1 MAGPGPGGGRGGKFL
16 TEEEMKNRPKVTWPL
31 LKRVFSW
38 LTPYKKQMALVLLC
52 ILVSSVFTL
61 LPSVLT
67 GRIIDEGLIARSMPK
82 LVQYILLS
90 FGVTVAANLIGV
102 AENYLNRWIA
112 EHITFDMRGQMYRH
126 LQQMSQAFFT
136 TNNQGDIITRMTSDI
151 TGVREVITN
160 TLTSILSN
168 SITLIA
174 ALVIMYRENWVLAT
188 IGIIIVPLFALPTRR
203 AGKNRW
209 MLTREAQSCNDEING
224 ILNEKLSVSGQLLV
238 KLFGR
243 EDDEFQTYQEAS
255 GRLVDLNI
263 KEGMAG
269 RWFRV
274 VISTVSSVGPLLLY
288 LVGGILMM
296 KYDSDLS
303 VGDVTVLVA
312 LLGRM
317 YGPVNNLL
325 NIQVDWIRSMALFT
339 RIFEYFDMPVEIQNA
354 PDAIT
359 PENACGEV
367 EFEHVD
373 FRYNPERQILK
384 DVNFKLEHGRSI
396 AIVGPSGSG
405 KSTIINLIP
414 RLYDVESGCVKF
426 DGVDVRQLD
435 LHFLRRNVGIVSQE
449 TYLFNGTIRDNLLY
463 AKPDATDEELLQ
475 ACRDANILDFVEKQ
489 EEGLDTMVGN
499 RGLKLS
505 GGEKQ
510 RISIARV
517 LLKDPALLIFDEA
530 TSALDSISERKIQD
544 ALDPLIQSRTSILI
558 AHRLST
564 ILAAD
569 EILVVKDG
577 EIVERGQHSELVGAG
592 GVYTELYETQFRV
605 AITEDTL
612 QTRAAQPGETEQL
625 MRIWRQ
631 SDRGA
636 QSFLPESYF
645 NQKAQSVLDTLKEGD
660 VYVVDGE
667 AGGED
672 SVLGFIGLREDRI
685 AGFFVDQRLQ
695 SQGLGKRLLDFVK
708 ARNDTLRLQVF
719 QKNRGAVRF
728 YTREGFTVVSES
740 TDPATGEVKLE
751 MQWTRPLE
759 LGETG

>member
-1 MAGPGPGGGRGGKFL
+1 MPPPGGPRRYL
-16 TEEEMKNRPKVTWPL
+16 TDEEKKNRPKVTWPL

-38 LTPYKKQMALVLLC
+38 LAPYKKQMALVLLC
-52 ILVSSVFTL
+52 ILVSSVFSL

-67 GRIIDEGLIARSMPK
+67 GRIIDEGLIGRSMPK
-82 LVQYILLS
+82 LVKYIVLS
-90 FGVTVAANLIGV
+90 FAVTIAANLIGV
-102 AENYLNRWIA
+102 AESYLNSWIA

-126 LQQMSQAFFT
+126 LQRMSQSFFT

-151 TGVREVITN
+151 SGVRQIITN

-168 SITLIA
+168 SVTLIA
-174 ALVIMYRENWVLAT
+174 ALVIMYRQNWVLAT
-188 IGIIIVPLFALPTRR
+188 LGLIIVPLFALPTRA
-203 AGKNRW
+203 AGKTRW
-209 MLTREAQSCNDEING
+209 ALTNEVQAVNDDING

-243 EDDEFQTYQEAS
+243 EDDEFETYQEVN
-255 GRLVDLNI
+255 GRLVKLNI
-263 KEGMAG
+263 REGMAG

-274 VISTVSSVGPLLLY
+274 VITTVSSVGPMLLY

-296 KYDSDLS
+296 RYDADLS
-303 VGDVTVLVA
+303 VGDITVLVT

-339 RIFEYFDMPVEIQNA
+339 RIFDYFDMPIEIQNA

-359 PENACGEV
+359 PDHADGAV
-367 EFEHVD
+367 EFEDVD
-373 FRYNPERQILK
+373 FRYNPERKILD
-384 DVNFKLEHGRSI
+384 DVSFTLAPGHSV

-426 DGVDVRQLD
+426 DGVDVRRLD
-435 LHFLRRNVGIVSQE
+435 LNFLRRSIGIVSQE

-463 AKPDATDEELLQ
+463 AKPEATDEELLA
-475 ACRDANILDFVEKQ
+475 ACRDANILDFIEKQ
-489 EEGLDTMVGN
+489 DDGLDTMVGN

-510 RISIARV
+510 RIAIARV
-517 LLKDPALLIFDEA
+517 LLKNPALLIFDEA

-544 ALDPLIQSRTSILI
+544 ALDPLIASRTAILI

-577 EIVERGQHSELVGAG
+577 RIVERGTHKDARLGGRRLYGALRDAVSHG
-592 GVYTELYETQFRV
+592 ARHGH
-605 AITEDTL
+605 
-612 QTRAAQPGETEQL
+612 RA
-625 MRIWRQ
+625 
-631 SDRGA
+631 GA
-636 QSFLPESYF
+636 RS
-645 NQKAQSVLDTLKEGD
+645 A
-660 VYVVDGE
+660 
-667 AGGED
+667 A
-672 SVLGFIGLREDRI
+672 
-685 AGFFVDQRLQ
+685 
-695 SQGLGKRLLDFVK
+695 
-708 ARNDTLRLQVF
+708 
-719 QKNRGAVRF
+719 
-728 YTREGFTVVSES
+728 
-740 TDPATGEVKLE
+740 
-751 MQWTRPLE
+751 
-759 LGETG
+759 